1 MFTLADNKVSPNF
14 DSRGYIMISGAL
26 LADAVIGNI
35 QEKNMKK
42 YGGSSNEVVSTQLSS
57 IHNPL
62 ETHSRFSTRMVL
74 APRSFLHTSFY
85 PEKFSA
91 PFHFSWK
98 TLGKLSDTP

>member
-42 YGGSSNEVVSTQLSS
+42 YGGSSNEVVGAFVICIFS
-57 IHNPL
+57 
-62 ETHSRFSTRMVL
+62 EFYFRFFTRM
-74 APRSFLHTSFY
+74 
-85 PEKFSA
+85 E
-91 PFHFSWK
+91 
-98 TLGKLSDTP
+98 